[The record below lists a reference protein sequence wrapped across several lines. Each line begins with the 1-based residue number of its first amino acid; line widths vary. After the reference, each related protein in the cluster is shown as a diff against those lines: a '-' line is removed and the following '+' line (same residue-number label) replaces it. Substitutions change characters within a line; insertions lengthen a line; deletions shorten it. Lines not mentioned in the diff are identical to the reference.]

1 MEVLATIDELNQ
13 YLYHN
18 VTIEGAAAAAREL
31 AYKLDVILVES
42 ILTYSSEFAN
52 EIDETSKAFRDM
64 EARLR

>member
-13 YLYHN
+13 YLNHN

-31 AYKLDVILVES
+31 AYNLDEH
-42 ILTYSSEFAN
+42 

-64 EARLR
+64 EARIR